1 MAVGIA
7 NPLKFREFVTSS
19 GTAVFGGKNSGQND
33 ELVGSSKRADVL
45 LHTVRPGSPFVNV
58 GKNPS
63 TDDVKEAA
71 VFCAR
76 YSQAWRDSH
85 KDVNVQKFLKAD
97 VEKNFKMKE
106 GTWGVRK
113 VLKNIVVKKEDI
125 ENFNPHKDVV
135 QEGDRKR

>member
-1 MAVGIA
+1 MVEGIA

-33 ELVGSSKRADVL
+33 GLVKSSKRNDVL
-45 LHTVRPGSPFVNV
+45 LHTARPGSPFVNV
-58 GKNPS
+58 GKDPS
-63 TDDVKEAA
+63 TSDVKEAA

-85 KDVNVQKFLKAD
+85 KDVAVQKFLRAD
-97 VEKNFKMKE
+97 MEKNFKMKE

-125 ENFNPHKDVV
+125 ENFNIQKDVV
-135 QEGDRKR
+135 QKNDRKL

>member
-1 MAVGIA
+1 MVEGIA
-7 NPLKFREFVTSS
+7 NPLKFREFVTSD

-33 ELVGSSKRADVL
+33 ELVGAAKRNDVL

-58 GKNPS
+58 GKDPS
-63 TDDVKEAA
+63 VGDVKEAA

-85 KDVNVQKFLKAD
+85 KDVKVQKFLRAD
-97 VEKNFKMKE
+97 MEKNFKMKE

-125 ENFNPHKDVV
+125 ENFNIHKDVV
-135 QEGDRKR
+135 QGRDRKR

>member
-1 MAVGIA
+1 MVEGIA
-7 NPLKFREFVTSS
+7 NPLKFREFVTSG

-33 ELVGSSKRADVL
+33 ELVKTSKRNDVL
-45 LHTVRPGSPFVNV
+45 LHTVRPGSPFVNL

-63 TDDVKEAA
+63 VKDIKEAA

-85 KDVNVQKFLKAD
+85 KDVVVQQFLRAD
-97 VEKNFKMKE
+97 MEKNFKMKE

-125 ENFNPHKDVV
+125 ENFNLHKGAL
-135 QEGDRKR
+135 QEEDRKI